1 MWCGFRAR
9 PKFERSCPSPNGVS
23 RPMLQRLRSSLRR
36 GLNRLE
42 AALHSRRHR
51 RALRRVREGDFESV
65 VFVCLGNICRSP
77 FAEYW
82 MRGQEPERAERYT
95 SCGFFDG
102 GRSSPD
108 TAQEVAREFGFRLSD
123 HVSRSVSEI
132 PPGAHLWV
140 VMEAV
145 HARGLVRAG
154 VSRESIVFL
163 GDFERGPIPRRAIL
177 DPYGKSNEV
186 FRETYRR
193 IVRCLEVLR
202 ETDAP

>member
-1 MWCGFRAR
+1 
-9 PKFERSCPSPNGVS
+9 
-23 RPMLQRLRSSLRR
+23 MLQRLRSSVRR

-42 AALHSRRHR
+42 SALHPKRRR
-51 RALRRVREGDFESV
+51 RALQRVRDGDFESI

-82 MRGQEPERAERYT
+82 MRGRDPARGERYA

-108 TAQEVAREFGFRLSD
+108 TAQAVAREFGFELKD
-123 HVSRSVSEI
+123 HVSRSVQEI
-132 PPGAHLWV
+132 PSGSHLWV

-154 VSRESIVFL
+154 ISRDAIVFL
-163 GDFERGPIPRRAIL
+163 GDFEPGSSPRRAIL
-177 DPYGKSNEV
+177 DPYGKSAEV
-186 FRETYRR
+186 FRETYER
-193 IVRCLEVLR
+193 IVVCLEVLG
-202 ETDAP
+202 TADAA